1 MKLPRRNFLHLAAGA
16 AALPAVSRIARA
28 QTYPSRPVRWIIG
41 FPPGGGADQVARLI
55 APSLSERLGQ
65 QVVIENRP
73 GAGTFL
79 SVQAVLNSAP
89 DGYTLLHYGG
99 STLMNAKISANP
111 PPLEV
116 GIAPVAGLVAYPMIL
131 VAHPLLLAKTVPE
144 LIDYAKSNPG
154 KVTMASFGIGTAS
167 HLAGELL
174 KQMAGIDMVH
184 VPYRGG
190 APMITDLLAGQVQIG
205 FDVMVTSLPHVR
217 TGALRALAVA
227 GSRRYEALPE
237 VPTIAETLPGYEA
250 RTWAGV
256 GAPKG
261 TPAAVI
267 ARLVREIGAVLA
279 EPTIEA
285 RLADLAQEI
294 FLRERQTPEA
304 LGAFHKA
311 EVEKWWPVIRA
322 ARGRRIPPAVTAAR
336 SPTAAP
342 GTAADRASARRSK
355 ACRRTERRECADRA
369 SRPFRRIAP
378 SL

>member
-1 MKLPRRNFLHLAAGA
+1 MKLPRRNFLQLAAGA
-16 AALPAVSRIARA
+16 AALPAVSRIAQA
-28 QTYPSRPVRWIIG
+28 QGYPARPVRWIIG

-99 STLMNAKISANP
+99 STLMSAKISANP
-111 PPLEV
+111 PPLED

-131 VAHPLLLAKTVPE
+131 VAHPLFLAKTVPK

-154 KVTMASFGIGTAS
+154 KVTMASFG
-167 HLAGELL
+167 LAGELL
-174 KQMAGIDMVH
+174 KQMARIDMVH

-205 FDVMVTSLPHVR
+205 FDVMFTSMPQVH
-217 TGALRALAVA
+217 TGARRALAVA

-261 TPAAVI
+261 TAAAVI
-267 ARLVREIGAVLA
+267 ARLDREIRAVLA

-285 RLADLAQEI
+285 RLADLGTVPMPLNAQE
-294 FLRERQTPEA
+294 FA
-304 LGAFHKA
+304 AFIAA
-311 EVEKWWPVIRA
+311 ESEKWGKV
-322 ARGRRIPPAVTAAR
+322 V
-336 SPTAAP
+336 
-342 GTAADRASARRSK
+342 
-355 ACRRTERRECADRA
+355 
-369 SRPFRRIAP
+369 RIANIAP
-378 SL
+378 Q

>member
-1 MKLPRRNFLHLAAGA
+1 MKLHRRQLLKLAAGA
-16 AALPAVSRIARA
+16 AALPVVLRIAQA
-28 QTYPSRPVRWIIG
+28 QTYPTRPVRWIIG
-41 FPPGGGADQVARLI
+41 FPPGGGADQVVRVI
-55 APSLSERLGQ
+55 APSVSERLGQ

-111 PPLEV
+111 PPLED

-131 VAHPLLLAKTVPE
+131 VAHPLFPAKTVPE

-174 KQMAGIDMVH
+174 KQMAGIAMVH

-227 GSRRYEALPE
+227 GSRRFEALPE
-237 VPTIAETLPGYEA
+237 VPTIAEALPGYEA

-267 ARLVREIGAVLA
+267 ARLNREIGAVLA
-279 EPTIEA
+279 KPTIEA
-285 RLADLAQEI
+285 RLADLGTVPMPLNAQE
-294 FLRERQTPEA
+294 FA
-304 LGAFHKA
+304 AFIAA
-311 EVEKWWPVIRA
+311 ESEKWGKV
-322 ARGRRIPPAVTAAR
+322 V
-336 SPTAAP
+336 
-342 GTAADRASARRSK
+342 
-355 ACRRTERRECADRA
+355 
-369 SRPFRRIAP
+369 RIANIAP
-378 SL
+378 Q

>member
-1 MKLPRRNFLHLAAGA
+1 MTIARRQFLQLAGA
-16 AALPAVSRIARA
+16 GLLAVAPQA
-28 QTYPSRPVRWIIG
+28 FATEDYPTRPVRWIIG
-41 FPPGGGADQVARLI
+41 FPPGGGADQVARLM

-73 GAGTFL
+73 GAGTFV

-111 PPLEV
+111 PPLED

-131 VAHPLLLAKTVPE
+131 VAHPLFPAKTVPE

-174 KQMAGIDMVH
+174 KQMAGIDTVH

-190 APMITDLLAGQVQIG
+190 APMVTDLLAGQVQIG
-205 FDVMVTSLPHVR
+205 FDVMVPSLPHVR

-227 GSRRYEALPE
+227 GSRRFEALPE
-237 VPTIAETLPGYEA
+237 VPTIAEALPGYEA

-256 GAPKG
+256 GVRKG

-267 ARLVREIGAVLA
+267 ARLDREIRAVLA
-279 EPTIEA
+279 DPTIEA
-285 RLADLAQEI
+285 RLADLGTVPMPLNAQE
-294 FLRERQTPEA
+294 FA
-304 LGAFHKA
+304 AFIAA
-311 EVEKWWPVIRA
+311 ESEKWGKVVKFAGVNPR
-322 ARGRRIPPAVTAAR
+322 
-336 SPTAAP
+336 
-342 GTAADRASARRSK
+342 
-355 ACRRTERRECADRA
+355 
-369 SRPFRRIAP
+369 
-378 SL
+378 

>member
-1 MKLPRRNFLHLAAGA
+1 MTIARRQFLQLAGA
-16 AALPAVSRIARA
+16 GLLAVAPRA
-28 QTYPSRPVRWIIG
+28 FAKEDYPTRPVRWIIG

-111 PPLEV
+111 PPLED
-116 GIAPVAGLVAYPMIL
+116 GIAPVAGLVTYPMIL
-131 VAHPLLLAKTVPE
+131 VVHPLVPAKTVPE
-144 LIDYAKSNPG
+144 LIDYAG

-167 HLAGELL
+167 HLAGELF

-227 GSRRYEALPE
+227 GSRRFEALPE
-237 VPTIAETLPGYEA
+237 VPTIGEALPGYEA

-267 ARLVREIGAVLA
+267 ERLGREISAVLA

-285 RLADLAQEI
+285 RLADLGTVPMPLNAQEFADFI
-294 FLRERQTPEA
+294 A
-304 LGAFHKA
+304 A
-311 EVEKWWPVIRA
+311 ESEKWGKV
-322 ARGRRIPPAVTAAR
+322 V
-336 SPTAAP
+336 
-342 GTAADRASARRSK
+342 
-355 ACRRTERRECADRA
+355 
-369 SRPFRRIAP
+369 RIANIGP
-378 SL
+378 Q

>member
-1 MKLPRRNFLHLAAGA
+1 MTIARRQFLQLAGA
-16 AALPAVSRIARA
+16 GLLAVTPRA
-28 QTYPSRPVRWIIG
+28 FATDDYPTRPVRWIIG

-55 APSLSERLGQ
+55 APSLSQRLSQ
-65 QVVIENRP
+65 QVIIENRP

-111 PPLEV
+111 PPLED

-131 VAHPLLLAKTVPE
+131 VAHPLFPATTVPE

-154 KVTMASFGIGTAS
+154 RVTIASFGIGTAS

-174 KQMAGIDMVH
+174 KQMAGINMVH

-205 FDVMVTSLPHVR
+205 FDVMVTSLPHVH
-217 TGALRALAVA
+217 TGTLRALAVA
-227 GSRRYEALPE
+227 GSRRFEALPE

-256 GAPKG
+256 GAPKD

-267 ARLVREIGAVLA
+267 ARLDREIRTVLA

-285 RLADLAQEI
+285 RLADLGTVPMPLNAQG
-294 FLRERQTPEA
+294 FA
-304 LGAFHKA
+304 AFIAA
-311 EVEKWWPVIRA
+311 ESQKWGKV
-322 ARGRRIPPAVTAAR
+322 V
-336 SPTAAP
+336 
-342 GTAADRASARRSK
+342 
-355 ACRRTERRECADRA
+355 
-369 SRPFRRIAP
+369 RIANIAP
-378 SL
+378 Q

>member
-1 MKLPRRNFLHLAAGA
+1 MTIARRQLLRVAGA
-16 AALPAVSRIARA
+16 GLLAVAARA
-28 QTYPSRPVRWIIG
+28 FATEDYPTRPVRWIIG

-111 PPLEV
+111 PPLED

-131 VAHPLLLAKTVPE
+131 VAHPLFPAKTVPE

-174 KQMAGIDMVH
+174 KQMAGINMVH

-190 APMITDLLAGQVQIG
+190 APMITDLLGGQVQIG

-227 GSRRYEALPE
+227 GSRRFEALPE
-237 VPTIAETLPGYEA
+237 VPTIAEALPGYEA

-267 ARLVREIGAVLA
+267 ARLDRAIGAVLA

-285 RLADLAQEI
+285 RFADLGTVPMPLNAQE
-294 FLRERQTPEA
+294 FA
-304 LGAFHKA
+304 AFIAA
-311 EVEKWWPVIRA
+311 ESEKWGKV
-322 ARGRRIPPAVTAAR
+322 V
-336 SPTAAP
+336 
-342 GTAADRASARRSK
+342 
-355 ACRRTERRECADRA
+355 
-369 SRPFRRIAP
+369 RIANIAP
-378 SL
+378 Q

>member
-1 MKLPRRNFLHLAAGA
+1 
-16 AALPAVSRIARA
+16 
-28 QTYPSRPVRWIIG
+28 
-41 FPPGGGADQVARLI
+41 
-55 APSLSERLGQ
+55 
-65 QVVIENRP
+65 
-73 GAGTFL
+73 
-79 SVQAVLNSAP
+79 
-89 DGYTLLHYGG
+89 
-99 STLMNAKISANP
+99 
-111 PPLEV
+111 
-116 GIAPVAGLVAYPMIL
+116 MIL
-131 VAHPLLLAKTVPE
+131 VAHPAFPAKTVPE

-227 GSRRYEALPE
+227 GSRRFEALPE
-237 VPTIAETLPGYEA
+237 VPTIGEALPGYEA

-267 ARLVREIGAVLA
+267 ERLGREISAVLA

-285 RLADLAQEI
+285 RLADLGTVPMPLNAQEFADFI
-294 FLRERQTPEA
+294 A
-304 LGAFHKA
+304 A
-311 EVEKWWPVIRA
+311 ESEKWGKV
-322 ARGRRIPPAVTAAR
+322 V
-336 SPTAAP
+336 
-342 GTAADRASARRSK
+342 
-355 ACRRTERRECADRA
+355 
-369 SRPFRRIAP
+369 RIANIGP
-378 SL
+378 Q

>member
-1 MKLPRRNFLHLAAGA
+1 MTIARRQFLQLAGA
-16 AALPAVSRIARA
+16 GLLAVAPRAFAAED
-28 QTYPSRPVRWIIG
+28 YPTRPVRWIVG

-89 DGYTLLHYGG
+89 DGYALLHYGG

-111 PPLEV
+111 PPLED
-116 GIAPVAGLVAYPMIL
+116 GIAPVAGLVVYPMIL
-131 VAHPLLLAKTVPE
+131 VAHPLFPAKTVRE
-144 LIDYAKSNPG
+144 LIDHAKSNPG
-154 KVTMASFGIGTAS
+154 KVTMASFGTGTAS

-174 KQMAGIDMVH
+174 KQTAGIDMVH

-205 FDVMVTSLPHVR
+205 FDVMVTALPHVR

-227 GSRRYEALPE
+227 GSRRYEALPT

-256 GAPKG
+256 GAPKA

-267 ARLVREIGAVLA
+267 ARLDREIGAVLA
-279 EPTIEA
+279 EPTLEA
-285 RLADLAQEI
+285 RLADLGTVPMPLNA
-294 FLRERQTPEA
+294 REFATFVA
-304 LGAFHKA
+304 A
-311 EVEKWWPVIRA
+311 ESAKWGKV
-322 ARGRRIPPAVTAAR
+322 V
-336 SPTAAP
+336 
-342 GTAADRASARRSK
+342 
-355 ACRRTERRECADRA
+355 
-369 SRPFRRIAP
+369 RIANIAP
-378 SL
+378 Q

>member
-1 MKLPRRNFLHLAAGA
+1 MTIARRRFLQLAGA
-16 AALPAVSRIARA
+16 GVLAVPLRA
-28 QTYPSRPVRWIIG
+28 FATEDYPTHPVRWIIG
-41 FPPGGGADQVARLI
+41 FPPGGGADQVARFI

-111 PPLEV
+111 PPLEE
-116 GIAPVAGLVAYPMIL
+116 GIAPVGGLVAYPMIL
-131 VAHPLLLAKTVPE
+131 VAHPLFPAKSLPE
-144 LIDYAKSNPG
+144 LIDYAKANRG

-174 KQMAGIDMVH
+174 KQMAGINMVH
-184 VPYRGG
+184 VPYRGS
-190 APMITDLLAGQVQIG
+190 APMITDLQIG

-217 TGALRALAVA
+217 TGTLRALAVA
-227 GSRRYEALPE
+227 GSRRFEALPE

-256 GAPKG
+256 GVRKG

-267 ARLVREIGAVLA
+267 ARLDREIRAVLA
-279 EPTIEA
+279 DPTIEA
-285 RLADLAQEI
+285 RLADLGTVPMPLNAQE
-294 FLRERQTPEA
+294 FA
-304 LGAFHKA
+304 AFIAA
-311 EVEKWWPVIRA
+311 ESEKWGKV
-322 ARGRRIPPAVTAAR
+322 V
-336 SPTAAP
+336 
-342 GTAADRASARRSK
+342 
-355 ACRRTERRECADRA
+355 
-369 SRPFRRIAP
+369 RIANIAP
-378 SL
+378 Q